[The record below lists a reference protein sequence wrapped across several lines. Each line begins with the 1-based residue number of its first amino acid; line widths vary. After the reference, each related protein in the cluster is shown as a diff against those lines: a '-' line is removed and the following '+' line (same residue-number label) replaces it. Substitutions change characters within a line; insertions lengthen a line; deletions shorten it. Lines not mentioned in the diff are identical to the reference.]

1 MNLIYDV
8 RYAFRALRKNP
19 VFALAGL
26 LVLALGIGA
35 NTAIFTVVDAA
46 LLRPLPFGEPNRLM
60 RLWHTPPEKSFPGM
74 SVFALSAANFLDW
87 KQQSHS
93 FQNLAIYTGQ
103 GMILTRHGEPESA
116 FAARVSYDFFPTL
129 EVQPLLGR
137 TFRVDEDQVG
147 YEREIIL
154 SYPYWKSRF
163 GGDTTIVGRTVT
175 FNDQPYTIIGVMPK
189 SFALPS
195 WAKMWI
201 PMAFTDTERV
211 VRGEHHY
218 SAIGRLKPGV
228 TAREAQSE
236 MDTISSRLAQQYP
249 ADDNGWGAKV
259 LPLRDD
265 TVSDVKPTLLVLLGA
280 VAFVLLI
287 ACANVAN
294 LFLARMLTR
303 KKEIAIRAALGARRS
318 RLVLQSL
325 SETVLLAL
333 FGGACGMG
341 IAVLGVALL
350 RKFFGSNLPAT
361 IQVRLDLRVLFFTLV
376 ASLLTGVLAGLLPAW
391 RLVNTDL
398 HEALKQGLG
407 RGGSDS
413 GGMRMRSFLVIAEVA
428 LSLMLLVGAGLMIR
442 TLWVLHGVDPGF
454 DAKGVVTMSL
464 QVPSK
469 KFAGPA
475 AEIAAMEETLR
486 RVQAVAGVETA
497 AAVDSIPLAGGGS
510 TQPIAIEGNP
520 VAAMADQP
528 EVGVRLVSAGYARA
542 LHIHLLQGR
551 DFTDADGRVSSS
563 VGPILISAA
572 MAKHFWPNENPIGRR
587 LTLTFTPTIVRQIV
601 GVVAD
606 VRGDALNHDPQDM
619 IYTPLAQLSEP
630 STGDWH
636 SFGLSL
642 VVRTKTNPD
651 AAAPAIVG
659 AVHGYDPS
667 EPVTDIRTLA
677 DIVDQSLSQQRFT
690 MMLLA
695 AFAAL
700 ALLLAGI
707 GIYSVLAYSV
717 GRRIREI
724 GIRMALGAQVH
735 DVLRLVVT
743 DGLKPVLTGVVLG
756 SFAALALSPVLAALV
771 YGVSTRDF
779 PTFGLVCVLLIVV
792 ALVACVAPTVRA
804 TRVEPVHIL
813 RDE

>member
-1 MNLIYDV
+1 MNLMYDV

-46 LLRPLPFGEPNRLM
+46 LLRPLPFGEPDRLM

-74 SVFALSAANFLDW
+74 KIFSLSAANFLDW

-93 FQNLAIYTGQ
+93 FQNLAIYTGKS
-103 GMILTRHGEPESA
+103 MILTGHGEPESA
-116 FAARVSYDFFPTL
+116 FAARVSYDYFPTL

-137 TFRVDEDQVG
+137 AFRVDEDQVG
-147 YEREIIL
+147 HEREVIL
-154 SYPYWKSRF
+154 SYSHWKTRF
-163 GGDTTIVGRTVT
+163 GGDTNIVGRTVT

-195 WAKMWI
+195 WAKMWT
-201 PMAFTDTERV
+201 PMAFTDAERV
-211 VRGEHHY
+211 VRGEHQY
-218 SAIGRLKPGV
+218 SVIGRLKAGV
-228 TAREAQSE
+228 TAQQAQFE

-249 ADDNGWGAKV
+249 ADDNGWGARV

-265 TVSDVKPTLLVLLGA
+265 MVSDVKPTLLVLLGA

-318 RLVLQSL
+318 RLVMQGLC
-325 SETVLLAL
+325 ETVLLAL
-333 FGGACGMG
+333 SGGACGIG
-341 IAVLGVALL
+341 IAVLGVAFL
-350 RKFFGSNLPAT
+350 RRFFGSNLPAT
-361 IQVRLDLRVLFFTLV
+361 IQVRLDLRVLFFTLI
-376 ASLLTGVLAGLLPAW
+376 ASLVTGVLAGLLPAW
-391 RLVNTDL
+391 RLANTD
-398 HEALKQGLG
+398 HNEALKQGLG

-413 GGMRMRSFLVIAEVA
+413 GGMRMRSVLVAAEVA

-442 TLWVLHGVDPGF
+442 TLWVLHQVDPGF
-454 DAKGVVTMSL
+454 DPKGVVTMSL
-464 QVPSK
+464 QIPAK

-475 AEIAAMEETLR
+475 AEIAAMDETLR
-486 RVQAVAGVETA
+486 RVQAVPGVETA
-497 AAVDSIPLAGGGS
+497 ATIDSIPLDGGGS
-510 TQPIAIEGNP
+510 TQPVAIEGNP

-528 EVGVRLVSAGYARA
+528 EVGVRVVSAGYARA
-542 LHIHLLQGR
+542 MRIHLLQGR
-551 DFTDADGRVSSS
+551 DFTDADGRASSS
-563 VGPILISAA
+563 AGPILISAA
-572 MAKHFWPNENPIGRR
+572 MARHFWPNQNPIGRH

-601 GVVAD
+601 GVVGD

-619 IYTPLAQLSEP
+619 IYTPLAQLSEF
-630 STGDWH
+630 TAGDWH
-636 SFGLSL
+636 SFGVSL
-642 VVRTKTNPD
+642 VVRTKTDP
-651 AAAPAIVG
+651 AFAAPAIVD
-659 AVHGYDPS
+659 ALHSYDPS
-667 EPVTDIRTLA
+667 EPVTDLRTLA

-717 GRRIREI
+717 RRRLREI
-724 GIRMALGAQVH
+724 GIRMALGAQVG
-735 DVLRLVVT
+735 DVLRLVIS
-743 DGLKPVLTGVVLG
+743 DGLKPALAGVVIG
-756 SFAALALSPVLAALV
+756 AVAALALAPLLAALV
-771 YGVSTRDF
+771 YGVSTRDW

-792 ALVACVAPTVRA
+792 ALVACVAPAVRA
-804 TRVEPVHIL
+804 TRVEPVYIL

>member
-46 LLRPLPFGEPNRLM
+46 LLRPLPFGEPDRLM

-93 FQNLAIYTGQ
+93 FQNLAIYTGY
-103 GMILTRHGEPESA
+103 GMILTGHGEPESA

-228 TAREAQSE
+228 TPREAQSE

-265 TVSDVKPTLLVLLGA
+265 MVSDVKPTLLVLLGA

-318 RLVLQSL
+318 RLVMQSL

-341 IAVLGVALL
+341 IAVWGVALL

-361 IQVRLDLRVLFFTLV
+361 IQVRLDLRVLFFTLL
-376 ASLLTGVLAGLLPAW
+376 ASLLTGFLAGLLPAW
-391 RLVNTDL
+391 RLANTDL

-407 RGGSDS
+407 RGGSDF
-413 GGMRMRSFLVIAEVA
+413 GGMRMRSVLVIAEVA

-442 TLWVLHGVDPGF
+442 TLWVLHKVDPGF
-454 DAKGVVTMSL
+454 DAKGVATMSL

-497 AAVDSIPLAGGGS
+497 AAVDSIPLDGGGS
-510 TQPIAIEGNP
+510 TQPIAIEGHA
-520 VAAMADQP
+520 VVAMADQP

-551 DFTDADGRVSSS
+551 DFTDADGRASSS

-606 VRGDALNHDPQDM
+606 VRGDALNQDPQDM
-619 IYTPLAQLSEP
+619 IYTPLSQLSEP
-630 STGDWH
+630 STGGWR
-636 SFGLSL
+636 SFGLRL
-642 VVRTKTNPD
+642 VVRTKTNP
-651 AAAPAIVG
+651 ASAAPAIVG
-659 AVHGYDPS
+659 AIHSYDPS

-677 DIVDQSLSQQRFT
+677 DIVDESLSQQHFT

-717 GRRIREI
+717 RRRIREI
-724 GIRMALGAQVH
+724 GIRMALGAQVD

-743 DGLKPVLTGVVLG
+743 DGLKPALTGVVLG
-756 SFAALALSPVLAALV
+756 AFAALALSPVLAALV
-771 YGVSTRDF
+771 YGVSTRDL
-779 PTFGLVCVLLIVV
+779 PTLGLVCVLLIVV
-792 ALVACVAPTVRA
+792 ALVACVAPAVRA

>member
-1 MNLIYDV
+1 MNLMNDV

-46 LLRPLPFGEPNRLM
+46 LLRPLPFGKPERLM

-74 SVFALSAANFLDW
+74 KIFPLSAANFLDW
-87 KQQSHS
+87 KQQSRS
-93 FQNLAIYTGQ
+93 FQSLAIYSGA
-103 GMILTRHGEPESA
+103 GMILTGHGEPESA

-129 EVQPLLGR
+129 EVQPLMGR
-137 TFRVDEDQVG
+137 AFRIDEDQVG
-147 YEREIIL
+147 QAREVIL

-163 GGDTTIVGRTVT
+163 GGEANIVGKTAT
-175 FNDQPYTIIGVMPK
+175 FNDQDYTIIGVMPE

-201 PMAFTDTERV
+201 PMAFTDAERA

-218 SAIGRLKPGV
+218 SAVGRLKEGV
-228 TAREAQSE
+228 TAQQAQSE
-236 MDTISSRLAQQYP
+236 IDAISSHLSQQYP
-249 ADDNGWGAKV
+249 ADNNGWGAKV
-259 LPLRDD
+259 VPLRDD
-265 TVSDVKPTLLVLLGA
+265 MVSNVKPTLLVLLGA

-287 ACANVAN
+287 SCANVAN

-318 RLVLQSL
+318 RLVMQSL

-333 FGGACGMG
+333 FGGACGIG
-341 IAVLGVALL
+341 IAVCGVALL
-350 RKFFGSNLPAT
+350 RKFFGPNLPPT
-361 IQVRLDLRVLFFTLV
+361 IQVRLDLRVLLFTLV
-376 ASLLTGVLAGLLPAW
+376 ASLLTGVLAGLLPAL
-391 RLVNTDL
+391 RLANTHL

-413 GGMRMRSFLVIAEVA
+413 GGMRMRSVLVIAEVA
-428 LSLMLLVGAGLMIR
+428 LSLMLLVGAGLMLR
-442 TLWVLHGVDPGF
+442 TLWVLHEVDPGF

-464 QVPSK
+464 HVPAK

-475 AEIAAMEETLR
+475 AEVSAIDETLR
-486 RVQAVAGVETA
+486 RIQAVPGVETA
-497 AAVDSIPLAGGGS
+497 ATIDSIPLDGGGS
-510 TQPIAIEGNP
+510 TQPVAIEGHP
-520 VAAMADQP
+520 VVAMADQP
-528 EVGVRLVSAGYARA
+528 EVGVRLVSAAYARA
-542 LHIHLLQGR
+542 MRIHLLQGR
-551 DFTDADGRVSSS
+551 DFTDADGHASSS

-572 MAKHFWPNENPIGRR
+572 MAKHFWPNEDPIGRR
-587 LTLTFTPTIVRQIV
+587 LTLTFTPTVVRQIV

-619 IYTPLAQLSEP
+619 IYTPLAQLSQASIRE
-630 STGDWH
+630 WH
-636 SFGLSL
+636 SFGFNL
-642 VVRTKTNPD
+642 VVRTKIDP
-651 AAAPAIVG
+651 ASAAPAIVG
-659 AVHGYDPS
+659 AVHSYDPS

-677 DIVDQSLSQQRFT
+677 EIVDQSISQQRFT

-695 AFAAL
+695 TFAAL

-717 GRRIREI
+717 RRRLREI
-724 GIRMALGAQVH
+724 GIRMALGAQVD
-735 DVLRLVVT
+735 DVLRVVVI
-743 DGLKPVLTGVVLG
+743 DGLKPALIGVVLG
-756 SFAALALSPVLAALV
+756 AVAALALAPLLAALV
-771 YGVSTRDF
+771 YGISPRDW
-779 PTFGLVCVLLIVV
+779 PTFGLVCVVLILV
-792 ALVACVAPTVRA
+792 ALVACVAPAVRA